1 MKGRGAV
8 ALALVALTSG
18 AAGCLAPR
26 DGQRPAGAD
35 AAAAIRPGDAWVLRT
50 NEPTPWGPRVRRER
64 WVATAVGGDV
74 VEFRVERA
82 AGATGSDWVPAPSA
96 TVSRAGLAHR
106 ATAEGARL
114 VRVRVPAGRYPC
126 ARRTRSRTEREGR
139 VVQVDEWWAPGVP
152 VPVQRWSRWNAHAQ
166 GPLRDPPRREAD
178 QALGTAWTVLERAPR
193 R

>member
-1 MKGRGAV
+1 MKGLGALV
-8 ALALVALTSG
+8 LALVAFAAG

-26 DGQRPAGAD
+26 DGDRPGGAD
-35 AAAAIRPGDAWVLRT
+35 VAAAIRPGDEWVLRT
-50 NEPTPWGPRVRRER
+50 TEPTPWGPRVRRER
-64 WVATAVGGDV
+64 WVATAVREGA

-82 AGATGSDWVPAPSA
+82 AGPAGADWTPAPAA
-96 TVSRAGLAHR
+96 TVSLAGLAHR
-106 ATAEGARL
+106 AAAGGARL

-139 VVQVDEWWAPGVP
+139 VVQVDEWWTPGVP